1 METCIAYAKQRK
13 QFGQSI
19 GKFQAVADKIVDMK
33 LRLESARLLLYT
45 GAWQRSQGKSAFLEA
60 AMTKLYL
67 SDCWVRTCEAAIQI
81 HGASGYM
88 VEYEIERELRDAI
101 ASRLYSGTDEI
112 QRSIIASMLG
122 L

>member
-1 METCIAYAKQRK
+1 MLAQNLAKPIMQD
-13 QFGQSI
+13 FGGHIEIWHIDVFVEQ
-19 GKFQAVADKIVDMK
+19 DC
-33 LRLESARLLLYT
+33 T
-45 GAWQRSQGKSAFLEA
+45 
-60 AMTKLYL
+60 

-88 VEYEIERELRDAI
+88 VEYEIERELRDAV

-122 L
+122 M